1 MVETGADSLKYISSQ
16 PACRDPIQSFPLL
29 GVTFSPPIRVMD
41 RQKSGKQ
48 SALDQQSAL
57 RGSAKHSILPSLLG
71 TATQRSGRI
80 EMTSQIFAPRG
91 LALTGALVAVLFVHP
106 AAAQTPT
113 PSALA
118 GKVTSQEEGAME
130 GVLVSAKRVGST
142 ITITVVSNDKGD
154 YVFPRERLEPGQY
167 SVAIRAVGY
176 ELPGAGSVDVSAQRT
191 AVLDLNLVKTKALAG
206 QLSNGEW
213 LQSFTGTQERK
224 EVLFRCVSCHTLERI
239 ANSRGNA
246 TEMAQI
252 VQRMSTWAQGSTPA
266 RPQPQLG
273 RSIGTPTP
281 AQATLGQ
288 YISTINLSAGSER
301 PYTLKTD
308 PRPKGK
314 ATRVIITEYDLPRRD
329 ALPHDAQMDAR
340 GLVWYGDFGSQ
351 YVGWLDPKT
360 GKTTEYPIPVTK
372 PGAPTGN
379 LDIRFDRHGM
389 VWIGSMMQG
398 SLVKFDPKTEKFQS
412 WGAPDFLK
420 RNEARIA
427 MVMPEQTHV
436 DGKVWIGADNEY
448 QVDIATGEWTEI
460 DYRKM
465 QPPGAKDHGSYGV
478 AADSKNNFYGLE
490 LNADYIIKVDSKN
503 LIPTYYQTPTRNSGP
518 RRGHF
523 DDQDRL
529 WFAENRGHRIGMFDA
544 KTETFHEWQL
554 PTPYSMPYDAIFDN
568 STYAWAGG
576 MGNDRVSRL
585 NTKTGEVIDY
595 LLPSKTNI
603 RRVDVDK
610 SVSPSHLWIGNN
622 HGAALIK
629 VEPLE
634 P

>member
-1 MVETGADSLKYISSQ
+1 MGGFKMPSRILSVRS
-16 PACRDPIQSFPLL
+16 
-29 GVTFSPPIRVMD
+29 
-41 RQKSGKQ
+41 
-48 SALDQQSAL
+48 
-57 RGSAKHSILPSLLG
+57 SILTAATFTSAVLLALPAGAQTPS
-71 TATQRSGRI
+71 AS
-80 EMTSQIFAPRG
+80 
-91 LALTGALVAVLFVHP
+91 ALTGKIA
-106 AAAQTPT
+106 
-113 PSALA
+113 
-118 GKVTSQEEGAME
+118 SQEEGPME
-130 GVLVSAKRVGST
+130 GVLVSAKRADST
-142 ITITVVSNDKGD
+142 IAVTVVSNAEGQ
-154 YVFPRERLEPGQY
+154 YSFPRDRLAPGKY

-176 ELPGAGSVDVSAQRT
+176 ELSRQGTVEVIADQTAG
-191 AVLDLNLVKTKALAG
+191 LDLNLVKSKNLAR

-213 LQSFTGTQERK
+213 LQSFTGTQQRK
-224 EVLFRCVSCHTLERI
+224 EALFRCVSCHTLERI
-239 ANSRGNA
+239 ANSSYNA
-246 TEMAQI
+246 TEMAQV
-252 VQRMSTWAQGSTPA
+252 VQRMTTWAQGSTPLH
-266 RPQPQLG
+266 PQPQLG
-273 RSIGTPTP
+273 RSIGAPTA
-281 AQATLGQ
+281 AQIALGQ
-288 YISTINLSAGSER
+288 YISTINLSSGER
-301 PYTLKTD
+301 PYALKTD
-308 PRPKGK
+308 VRPKGK
-314 ATRVIITEYDLPRRD
+314 ATRVIITEYDLPRSN
-329 ALPHDAQMDAR
+329 AMPHDAQIDAR
-340 GLVWYGDFGSQ
+340 GMVWYGDFGSQ
-351 YVGWLDPKT
+351 IVGWLDPKT
-360 GKTTEYPIPVTK
+360 GKTTEYSIPITK

-379 LDIRFDRHGM
+379 LDIRFDRDGM

-398 SLVKFDPKTEKFQS
+398 SLIKFDPKTKEFRS

-503 LIPTYYQTPTRNSGP
+503 LIPTYYQTPTSNSGP

-523 DDQDRL
+523 DNQDRL
-529 WFAENRGHRIGMFDA
+529 WFAENRGQRIGMFDP
-544 KTETFHEWQL
+544 KTETFQEWKL
-554 PTPYSMPYDAIFDN
+554 PTPFAMPYDAIFDN
-568 STYAWAGG
+568 STYAWTGG
-576 MGNDRVSRL
+576 MGNDHVSRL

-610 SVSPSHLWIGNN
+610 SVNPSQLWIGNN
-622 HGAALIK
+622 HGATLIR